1 MLAHLPCHAQITGN
15 HLSFQNLS
23 RTGTIASLNMSVLC
37 SSDRPLI
44 MTVTTVIINGRSEE
58 HKTDMFNMYY
68 VAAGFDVFSF
78 TSFVFM

>member
-1 MLAHLPCHAQITGN
+1 
-15 HLSFQNLS
+15 
-23 RTGTIASLNMSVLC
+23 
-37 SSDRPLI
+37 